1 MMHRRLVRI
10 VTVLAVGLV
19 AGSGRSPIRL
29 SAQPQPRAQTA
40 PAGQTRTRLADGRWL
55 LVGGEG
61 SGGSAP
67 VLGPATPAGPP
78 PPPPPAGPPGGRTPP
93 PPSGGTPLA
102 LGRPSQRGT

>member
-1 MMHRRLVRI
+1 MMHRPLVRI

-67 VLGPATPAGPP
+67 IWGPAGPP
-78 PPPPPAGPPGGRTPP
+78 TPPPPPDPAAPRARRP
-93 PPSGGTPLA
+93 TPL
-102 LGRPSQRGT
+102 PSHSPP